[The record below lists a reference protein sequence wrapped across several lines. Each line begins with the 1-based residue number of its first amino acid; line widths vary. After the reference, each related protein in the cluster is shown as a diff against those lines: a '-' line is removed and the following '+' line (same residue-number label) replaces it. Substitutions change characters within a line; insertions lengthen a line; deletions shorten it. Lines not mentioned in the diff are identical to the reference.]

1 MTYAP
6 LTAAL
11 LLGLLLAA
19 SPAASQ
25 KLGLRESCRQDVAT
39 IYLAAHTNMEQTA
52 NELTLLKQQL
62 NMLLPKHEAAE
73 RAFNKAR
80 DEADA
85 AHFDQNKTDRR
96 EAAAEAFR
104 AISQSVQEQRNLI
117 KRGETRVV
125 DTKATE
131 TTLRERLSKVFFIR
145 DVPLKGG
152 AGKSVALEYKSS
164 CPKFRATCPLPRDEA
179 WELERLLDNTPETC
193 LRYSKIRAPR

>member
-85 AHFDQNKTDRR
+85 ALALLVGDLDEVHRGISH
-96 EAAAEAFR
+96 AVAF
-104 AISQSVQEQRNLI
+104 V
-117 KRGETRVV
+117 
-125 DTKATE
+125 
-131 TTLRERLSKVFFIR
+131 
-145 DVPLKGG
+145 
-152 AGKSVALEYKSS
+152 
-164 CPKFRATCPLPRDEA
+164 
-179 WELERLLDNTPETC
+179 
-193 LRYSKIRAPR
+193 